1 MVELKIEQPQNI
13 IAPNNAVY
21 ALYQR
26 YGALLLG
33 YITEVVKDKNLAE
46 QYLIAVFKE
55 VMGKADDFTLAE
67 SCWVKLQQ
75 QAKKVLSTFNQSVQA
90 NGVTTNTSSSVSN
103 SYLNLM
109 ERDQYQV
116 FCGLHYQ
123 QKTVAVLAKELNKTE
138 ESIKQLLR
146 SALTII
152 RNEQKR

>member
-90 NGVTTNTSSSVSN
+90 NGVTTNTRSSVSN
-103 SYLNLM
+103 TYLNLM